1 MQSIILLHGAI
12 GAADQLEPL
21 AKELSS
27 IGHKTHSLNFSG
39 HGQTP
44 FKNNFGI
51 AQFAT
56 ELKLF
61 IEENNLSQPNIFGYS
76 MGGYVAL
83 YLAAQYQNLMG
94 CIITLG
100 TKFEWSP
107 EIAQREIKMLDSK
120 TILEKVPKFAEALE
134 KRHGKNWELLLKRTG
149 EMMIDLGNNNLLNA
163 AIFSKIQNK
172 VMIGLADN
180 DSMVGEDETNNAASK
195 IMSASRYTLQN
206 TKHPI
211 ESVNLNGLRQVIS
224 SFIR

>member
-1 MQSIILLHGAI
+1 MKDIVLLHGAI
-12 GAADQLEPL
+12 GAANQLESL
-21 AKELSS
+21 AKELSYL
-27 IGHKTHSLNFSG
+27 GHKTYSFNFSG

-83 YLAAQYQNLMG
+83 CLAAQYQNLMG

-120 TILEKVPKFAEALE
+120 TISEKVPKFAEALE
-134 KRHGKNWELLLKRTG
+134 KRHGDNWELLLKRTE
-149 EMMIDLGNNNLLNA
+149 EMMIDLGKNNLLNPTT
-163 AIFSKIQNK
+163 FSDIKNK
-172 VMIGLADN
+172 VLIGLADN
-180 DSMVGEDETNNAASK
+180 DNMVSAEETNNASSK
-195 IMSASRYTLQN
+195 IMGASRYTLQN
-206 TKHPI
+206 TKHSI
-211 ESVNLNGLRQVIS
+211 ESVNLSGLGQLING
-224 SFIR
+224 FIR